1 MVYPESRKGCAMDR
15 STISTD
21 LTIAD
26 VLARWPQ
33 TVPVFLRYRLACV
46 GCPIAPFEQLADIA
60 SNYGLPLDGLLT
72 ALQQAIR
79 PSEEPA
85 P

>member
-1 MVYPESRKGCAMDR
+1 MDQ
-15 STISTD
+15 SSPLTAD

-60 SNYGLPLDGLLT
+60 PIYGLALDPLLA
-72 ALQQAIR
+72 ALRQAIL

>member
-1 MVYPESRKGCAMDR
+1 MDQ
-15 STISTD
+15 SPLTAD

-26 VLARWPQ
+26 VLERWPQ

-46 GCPIAPFEQLADIA
+46 GCPIAPFEQIADIA
-60 SNYGLPLDGLLT
+60 SNYGLALDRLLA
-72 ALQQAIR
+72 ALQHAIL
-79 PSEEPA
+79 PCEEPA

>member
-1 MVYPESRKGCAMDR
+1 MDQ
-15 STISTD
+15 SPLTAN

-26 VLARWPQ
+26 VLERWPE

-60 SNYGLPLDGLLT
+60 SNYNLALDPLLA
-72 ALQQAIR
+72 ALQLAIR
-79 PSEEPA
+79 PSKEPA
-85 P
+85 S

>member
-1 MVYPESRKGCAMDR
+1 MDQ
-15 STISTD
+15 SPLTAD

-26 VLARWPQ
+26 VLERWPQ

-60 SNYGLPLDGLLT
+60 SNYNLALDPLLA
-72 ALQQAIR
+72 ALQLAIR
-79 PSEEPA
+79 PSKEPA
-85 P
+85 S